1 MTNRKATVPLD
12 APHPAVTRTPIGRS
26 PRGAPATRRTWR
38 AGAALVLLA
47 AGCHDSRISPQR
59 FAELERDVTRAEP
72 VPVQTADMNLLE
84 VKRYTVRKG
93 DVLNITTVG
102 LESTYSEKAFKAR
115 VHDDGFIN
123 LPLVGKIK
131 VEGLDFAG
139 VERAIIDAHVP
150 AFLKDLSVYVDL
162 LSPEPTTVL
171 VSGAAGNRGLVS
183 LNSGQRNLLYA
194 LAAAG
199 GFANGTSG
207 RVRVRPVRP
216 ESPELVYDL
225 RNVNDVRRALMA
237 SPLESGDMLFVEP
250 SESSVV
256 YMMGLLRSPG
266 PLSIPVDSTL
276 PVSRAVAAAGGLPD
290 LIDPHEATV
299 WRRLPDGQ
307 QVRIKLDLAG
317 IMSGRSSDFELRPGD
332 LFEVPHTVDTRIRDW
347 IVQNL
352 RIGPFSVG
360 SRYDPYAQH
369 NFERALDRN
378 NNQTSFSEGVLQG
391 VRFGISN
398 LFQAALQPLPTVPT
412 TP

>member
-1 MTNRKATVPLD
+1 MTLTNETPPL
-12 APHPAVTRTPIGRS
+12 APCRPELPPVVRGRMA
-26 PRGAPATRRTWR
+26 PRGRRLPAW
-38 AGAALVLLA
+38 AATFVA
-47 AGCHDSRISPQR
+47 ACTGLGCHDSRITPQR
-59 FAELERDVTRAEP
+59 FAELERGVTRAEP
-72 VPVQTADMNLLE
+72 VAVQTSDMNLTE
-84 VKRYTVRKG
+84 IKPYTVRKR

-102 LESTYSEKAFKAR
+102 LESAYSEKAFKVR
-115 VHDDGFIN
+115 VHDDGTIM
-123 LPLVGKIK
+123 LPLVGKVK
-131 VEGLDFAG
+131 VEGLDFEG

-150 AFLKDLSVYVDL
+150 AFVKDLSVYVDL
-162 LSPEPTTVL
+162 LTPEPTTVL
-171 VSGAAGNRGLVS
+171 VSGAAGNRGLVT

-194 LAAAG
+194 LAVSG
-199 GFANGTSG
+199 GFASGTSG
-207 RVRVRPVRP
+207 RVRVRPIRT
-216 ESPELVYDL
+216 ELPELVYDL

-250 SESSVV
+250 AESSVV

-266 PLSIPVDSTL
+266 PLSVPVDSTL

-299 WRRLPDGQ
+299 WRRLPDGR

-317 IMSGRSSDFELRPGD
+317 IMAGRENDFELRAGD

-378 NNQTSFSEGVLQG
+378 DDRQSFSEGLLQG

-398 LFQAALQPLPTVPT
+398 LFQTALQPLPAVPT